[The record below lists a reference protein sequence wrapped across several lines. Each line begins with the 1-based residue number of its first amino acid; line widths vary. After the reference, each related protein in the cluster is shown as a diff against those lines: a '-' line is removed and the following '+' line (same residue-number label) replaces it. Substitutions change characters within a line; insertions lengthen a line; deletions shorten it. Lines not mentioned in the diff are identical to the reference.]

1 MSIGNQIQAVV
12 ISTFVDLIGHGSVFS
27 RIVSE
32 IERTNENWSEATGA
46 EKRDI
51 VLKDLAII
59 FDDLIEPIAKNVL
72 NLLLELGVAYVKSK
86 AGDNE
91 NV

>member
-12 ISTFVDLIGHGSVFS
+12 ISTFVDLIGRGDVFV
-27 RIVSE
+27 RIVAE
-32 IERTNENWSEATGA
+32 VERTNEKWADATGA

-59 FDDLIEPIAKNVL
+59 FDDLIEPIAKNIL

>member
-12 ISTFVDLIGHGSVFS
+12 ISTFVDLIGHGSVFV

-32 IERTNENWSEATGA
+32 IERTNEKWADATGA